1 MIDFLIPTPLII
13 GLLLVPFCGLF
24 LIKRTTYRK
33 TGIALIVVSLGFV
46 LFAFIGF
53 LLSWLTVSILD
64 AHPELEALRS

>member
-24 LIKRTTYRK
+24 LIKRTKYRK
-33 TGIALIVVSLGFV
+33 IGIALIVVSLGFI

-64 AHPELEALRS
+64 AHPDGEALKS